1 MKVTRRDAL
10 AVIGASATTL
20 GSMLGVT
27 MASSPSDTTDSQSQP
42 DANHSQSPSTDAN
55 QLRYPQDTR
64 KQACTSGSP
73 LSAVSGFEAW
83 TATNGSVSAT
93 GWNRESGNTG
103 VRLNSPRSAT
113 RTSMRATLTKSLDLT
128 TTALSLGIR
137 LNRAAEE
144 TIKLRL
150 LAPDEQHQLSMERY
164 LTRDEGTVRLDIAPG
179 GTTGSPDPTDVRGVA
194 IEAYTGSDKPLDLH
208 VGAPRVR
215 EFPSQQRGAVILTF
229 DDGHH
234 TVADAAKPIMEQFG
248 YPGVVGV
255 IPKLIGQND
264 RLSRQ
269 QLHTMAADGWEMAS
283 HPQIPETPLPTLPKP
298 RQRAAIERTKR
309 WLLDEGFDRRGET
322 LIWPFGRFD
331 KRTLALVGKYHRLAF
346 GGGSSPAPW
355 AITEP
360 GWVPRVNGDNPK
372 KVQRAVDMAAR
383 FGTVATVMYHT
394 IGQSRLSTA
403 AFRNEL
409 RYINQADVDVIVPST
424 LADAQPY

>member
-1 MKVTRRDAL
+1 MKGTRRDAL

-27 MASSPSDTTDSQSQP
+27 MGLSPSDATDDQSQST
-42 DANHSQSPSTDAN
+42 STG
-55 QLRYPQDTR
+55 QLRYQQDTR

-83 TATNGSVSAT
+83 TATNGSVSTT
-93 GWNRESGNTG
+93 GWNRESGNAG

-113 RTSMRATLTKSLDLT
+113 RTSMHTTFTNPLDLT
-128 TTALSLGIR
+128 STALSLGIR

-144 TIKLRL
+144 TIKIRL
-150 LAPDEQHQLSMERY
+150 LAPDEQHQLLMERY
-164 LTRDEGTVRLDIAPG
+164 LTRDEGTLRLEIAPG
-179 GTTGSPDPTDVRGVA
+179 QVTGSPDPADIRGVA

-215 EFPSQQRGAVILTF
+215 ELPSQQRGAVILTF

-234 TVADAAKPIMEQFG
+234 TVADAAKPVMDRFG

-255 IPKLIGQND
+255 IPKLVGQND

-269 QLHTMAADGWEMAS
+269 QLHTMVADGWEMAS
-283 HPQIPETPLPTLPKP
+283 HPQIPETPLPTLSKS
-298 RQRAAIERTKR
+298 RQRTAIERTKQ

-355 AITEP
+355 TITEP
-360 GWVPRVNGDNPK
+360 GWVPRINGDNPK
-372 KVQRAVDMAAR
+372 KVQRTVDMAAQ